1 MGYYSSSSFRMGYSS
16 SARRQPPGTVGETLL
31 AQLNDD
37 LPMCHQLKGVAKSG
51 TTWLAA
57 LLGALWIDNCLHLS
71 SSSSSPSSSMCQA
84 AALNNTGSLTR
95 LTPLGCGHP
104 YGEKHRAVLDTNH
117 KEHYNTIFIFRDT
130 RDVLMSSF
138 HYFNHTGSGSDIH
151 SFVRG
156 EQGVLKTIK
165 GQNNFVTLFRAY
177 RSSQYGERAMLV
189 FYEDLHL
196 NSTREATRLGDF
208 LGFKSLS
215 ADGVAIALEK
225 TSFRAMQQSE
235 ADGAFAKGDRENR
248 KERYASRLRE
258 ASNDPDKVF
267 GDEIKVRK
275 GKVGGFADELQGT
288 DLAFVETSMKTLLD
302 PWLLRK
308 FTEKTRM
315 VGFHA
320 GAEMKRES
328 EGESKR
334 EWRWR

>member
-1 MGYYSSSSFRMGYSS
+1 
-16 SARRQPPGTVGETLL
+16 
-31 AQLNDD
+31 
-37 LPMCHQLKGVAKSG
+37 
-51 TTWLAA
+51 
-57 LLGALWIDNCLHLS
+57 
-71 SSSSSPSSSMCQA
+71 
-84 AALNNTGSLTR
+84 
-95 LTPLGCGHP
+95 
-104 YGEKHRAVLDTNH
+104 
-117 KEHYNTIFIFRDT
+117 
-130 RDVLMSSF
+130 
-138 HYFNHTGSGSDIH
+138 
-151 SFVRG
+151 
-156 EQGVLKTIK
+156 
-165 GQNNFVTLFRAY
+165 
-177 RSSQYGERAMLV
+177 MLV

-225 TSFRAMQQSE
+225 TSFPAVQQAE
-235 ADGAFAKGDRENR
+235 AGGAFAKGDRENR